1 VDKRLGGLVVVTL
14 AIFGSTSKESDA
26 ALRYRTDA
34 HECFPMTDGVWIDG
48 TGMHMTDG
56 AAGGVAVRCSLPIGP
71 GIVDLGDGSGNRLT
85 QVQIR
90 FLHGGPIANIS
101 TSIDL
106 RDNNTGSMCTCGTTS
121 APTPAATT
129 FFTRT
134 MNFNCGSCAFGTD
147 WSINLSA
154 GVQGFTPGDTVLKQI
169 AAFD

>member
-1 VDKRLGGLVVVTL
+1 MDKRLGGLVVVTL

-34 HECFPMTDGVWIDG
+34 HECFPMTDGVFIDG
-48 TGMHMTDG
+48 TGMQFQDG
-56 AAGGVAVRCSLPIGP
+56 AAGGVGVRCSVPIGP
-71 GIVDLGDGSGNRLT
+71 QLVDLGDGSGNKLN

-90 FLHGGPIANIS
+90 FSHGGPTANLT

-106 RDNNTGSMCTCGTTS
+106 RDNNSVSMCTCGVTN
-121 APTPAATT
+121 APTPAAT

-134 MNFNCGSCAFGTD
+134 MTFNCGACAFGTD

-154 GVQGFTPGDTVLKQI
+154 NVQGTIGGGTGLRQI
-169 AAFD
+169 SVFD

>member
-1 VDKRLGGLVVVTL
+1 MDKRLGGIVAMTM

-34 HECFPMTDGVWIDG
+34 HECFPMTSGIFIDG
-48 TGMHMTDG
+48 TGMHMQDG
-56 AAGGVAVRCSLPIGP
+56 AAGGVGVRCSVPIGP
-71 GIVDLGDGSGNRLT
+71 QLVDLGDGSGNKLT

-90 FLHGGPIANIS
+90 FLHGGTAANIS

-106 RDNNTGSMCTCGTTS
+106 RDNNSGSMCTCGATS
-121 APTPAATT
+121 AAAPPGTA

-134 MNFNCGSCAFGTD
+134 MTFNCGACPFGTD

-154 GVQGFTPGDTVLKQI
+154 GVQGVVGGDTVLKQI
-169 AAFD
+169 SVFD